1 MLKKFLE
8 EKKVEFE
15 EIDLSAEPDKVS
27 EMVEVSGQLGVPVT
41 VIDGQAIVGYDR
53 VKLEAAITG
62 R

>member
-15 EIDLSAEPDKVS
+15 EIDLAAEPDKVG
-27 EMVEVSGQLGVPVT
+27 ELVEVSGQLGVPVT

-53 VKLEAAITG
+53 ARLEAAIAG
-62 R
+62 L